1 MPAKLDVS
9 QFERDD
15 LERIHMPAEIVM
27 RHRLPHFQHLFS
39 GGGYAAG
46 YYSYMWSEVL
56 DADAFEAFEE
66 TGNAFD
72 PETAQRLRDFI
83 YSAGNLRDP
92 AEAYKAFRGRLPA
105 VDALL
110 EKARARRRRAGMN
123 LHTAGHRRGV
133 VCAPHAA
140 AVEDGRAILAEGG
153 NAIEAMLAMA
163 ASIAAVYP
171 HMNHIG
177 GDGFWLIREPSGR
190 VRAIMGA
197 GRAGAK
203 ATPQLYRD
211 AGHHEIPAR
220 GPLAALTVPGAVAG
234 WMLAREAAKA
244 QTGKGTHAK
253 LPLHVLFEAAIKHA
267 REGYTVTPQPGAA
280 HGRKI
285 RRTGNRAGFHA
296 SLPASTASR
305 RRRARKLKQT
315 AFAATLDHLAQAG
328 LDDFY
333 RGDVGREIAA
343 DLERIGSPVTRADLE
358 KFEARIAEPLSVSI
372 GAGTLYNTP
381 PPTQGLASLMILA
394 LFDRLRVSQAESF
407 EHIHG
412 LVEATKRAFRVR
424 DRVVTDPDQNRRQSQ
439 PFSVAEISRC
449 RSRARSTRRKPRA
462 GRRRTAQGDTVWMGA
477 ADASGLV
484 VSYIQSLYWEFG
496 SGCVLPAT
504 GVLMQ
509 NRGAS
514 FSLDPKALNAL
525 APGRRP
531 FHTLNP
537 ALAALK
543 DGRVIAYGTMGGDG
557 QPQTQAAV
565 FTRHVSFRQPL
576 EQALDAPRWLLGR
589 TWGSIAHQPAAGI
602 PLRRQSG
609 RPADGG
615 RPRRRGAGR
624 GLFRHHGP
632 RRRRHLA
639 SRRHARRRPRSAR
652 RRRRGRH
659 LVCLASGEGIG
670 DNASSTEEEGMS

>member
-1 MPAKLDVS
+1 
-9 QFERDD
+9 
-15 LERIHMPAEIVM
+15 
-27 RHRLPHFQHLFS
+27 
-39 GGGYAAG
+39 
-46 YYSYMWSEVL
+46 
-56 DADAFEAFEE
+56 
-66 TGNAFD
+66 
-72 PETAQRLRDFI
+72 
-83 YSAGNLRDP
+83 
-92 AEAYKAFRGRLPA
+92 
-105 VDALL
+105 
-110 EKARARRRRAGMN
+110 MN
-123 LHTAGHRRGV
+123 LHSAGHRRGV
-133 VCAPHAA
+133 VCAPHSA

-190 VRAIMGA
+190 VRAIMGV

-203 ATPQLYRD
+203 ATLQFYRD

-234 WMLAREAAKA
+234 WMLALEAAKA

-253 LPLHVLFEAAIKHA
+253 LPLHVLFEAAIKRA
-267 REGYTVTPQPGAA
+267 REGYTVTPSQARLTVEKYAELETVPGFLNAFLVDGKA
-280 HGRKI
+280 PE
-285 RRTGNRAGFHA
+285 AG
-296 SLPASTASR
+296 
-305 RRRARKLKQT
+305 ARLKQT
-315 AFAATLDHLAQAG
+315 AFAATLEHLAQAG

-358 KFEARIAEPLSVSI
+358 KFEAKIAEPLSVPI
-372 GAGTLYNTP
+372 GAGTLTNTP

-394 LFDRLRVSQAESF
+394 LFDRLRVSQAETF

-412 LVEATKRAFRVR
+412 LVEATKRAFHVR
-424 DRVVTDPDQNRRQSQ
+424 DRFVTDPDRIDGNLNQYLS
-439 PFSVAEISRC
+439 PKFLDAEAEKIDRKK
-449 RSRARSTRRKPRA
+449 ATRWPAPA
-462 GRRRTAQGDTVWMGA
+462 GQGDTVWMGA
-477 ADASGLV
+477 ADSSGLV

-509 NRGAS
+509 NRGSS
-514 FSLDPKALNAL
+514 FSLDPKALNTL
-525 APGRRP
+525 SPGRRP

-576 EQALDAPRWLLGR
+576 ERALDAPRWLLGR
-589 TWGSIAHQPAAGI
+589 TWGSTRTNLRLESRFDGNLIDRLMAAGHDVEVLGEAYSDTMGHAGAVILHPDGTLEGGHDPRADGGAAGI
-602 PLRRQSG
+602 
-609 RPADGG
+609 
-615 RPRRRGAGR
+615 
-624 GLFRHHGP
+624 
-632 RRRRHLA
+632 
-639 SRRHARRRPRSAR
+639 
-652 RRRRGRH
+652 
-659 LVCLASGEGIG
+659 
-670 DNASSTEEEGMS
+670 